1 MVSKE
6 VKKYGKPVETISQ
19 KEYRKLEG
27 LLKENLPNHVP
38 IEIEREGDKIVLWS
52 RYPKIMKK
60 ALEKTRQMH
69 KKYGSDAMSKI
80 RE

>member
-1 MVSKE
+1 MVSRE
-6 VKKYGKPVETISQ
+6 VRKYRKPVVTISQ

-38 IEIEREGDKIVLWS
+38 IEIERENDKIVLWS
-52 RYPKIMKK
+52 RYPKVMKK

-69 KKYGSDAMSKI
+69 KKYGTGAMGKLG
-80 RE
+80 E

>member
-1 MVSKE
+1 MTSRE
-6 VKKYGKPVETISQ
+6 VKRYGKAVETISQ

-52 RYPKIMKK
+52 RYPKVMKK
-60 ALEKTRQMH
+60 ALEKTRQML
-69 KKYGSDAMSKI
+69 KKYGTGAMGKI
-80 RE
+80 GE